1 MILRPPKNYNEYSVS
16 VPMSIDW
23 MLKTLQK
30 VVKGENVVTK
40 ITAGTNI
47 TISPVGG
54 TGQVTINASVP
65 ATPTLAQVTTA
76 GNTTTNAITVDK
88 LTVSTGTTKG
98 VTLGGTSI
106 YEITN
111 QPTYTQLGISPSS
124 GNKSPVF
131 LFYPSGTATASVMEF
146 YHKSTL
152 GTNERVIFKNDNGL
166 LQLGGDAANIPIEFI
181 GAGIARMKI
190 FANGNVAINTTTDA
204 GYKLDVNGTARVS
217 GNLTVDTNTL
227 FVDATNHSV
236 GIGTTSPLAKLHI
249 ATNTGG
255 TNTVLRL
262 SVAPSSANV
271 IHFRDTDGTSQ
282 GAFLATGSTFSY
294 GTYQAA
300 QVNLA
305 GGLGGIGLRTN
316 NGNAHIRFYSGN
328 ADEDFSPEI
337 ARFVASTGNLLL
349 NTTTDAGQKLQVSG
363 KVFIK
368 GTTSLTATKVFE
380 VQNGAGESIM
390 DFRDS
395 TYAFFG
401 CGQGGGSA
409 TGFIFNYSNTSYCQ
423 FSGYNYGAGA
433 GAYKPILL
441 DTDIV
446 GRGNGVF
453 VNFGVST
460 NPPPDSDTEFGVR
473 GRTADTT
480 SFIARFRNSSNT
492 DMFEI
497 RADGALFTNTLQGYS
512 GTLSIPGNP
521 PGSTTI
527 TITNGLITNIA

>member
-54 TGQVTINASVP
+54 TGEVTINATGGGGSPWV
-65 ATPTLAQVTTA
+65 VSGSNIYYTA
-76 GNTTTNAITVDK
+76 GNVLIGTTTN
-88 LTVSTGTTKG
+88 TGQ
-98 VTLGGTSI
+98 
-106 YEITN
+106 N
-111 QPTYTQLGISPSS
+111 
-124 GNKSPVF
+124 
-131 LFYPSGTATASVMEF
+131 
-146 YHKSTL
+146 
-152 GTNERVIFKNDNGL
+152 
-166 LQLGGDAANIPIEFI
+166 
-181 GAGIARMKI
+181 
-190 FANGNVAINTTTDA
+190 
-204 GYKLDVNGTARVS
+204 
-217 GNLTVDTNTL
+217 
-227 FVDATNHSV
+227 
-236 GIGTTSPLAKLHI
+236 
-249 ATNTGG
+249 
-255 TNTVLRL
+255 
-262 SVAPSSANV
+262 
-271 IHFRDTDGTSQ
+271 
-282 GAFLATGSTFSY
+282 
-294 GTYQAA
+294 
-300 QVNLA
+300 
-305 GGLGGIGLRTN
+305 
-316 NGNAHIRFYSGN
+316 
-328 ADEDFSPEI
+328 
-337 ARFVASTGNLLL
+337 
-349 NTTTDAGQKLQVSG
+349 LQVSG
-363 KVFIK
+363 KLFLK

-460 NPPPDSDTEFGVR
+460 NPPPNSDTEFGVR
-473 GRTADTT
+473 GRTSDTT

-497 RADGALFTNTLQGYS
+497 RADGALFTDSQQGYS
-512 GTLSIPGNP
+512 GTLTIPTNP

>member
-1 MILRPPKNYNEYSVS
+1 M
-16 VPMSIDW
+16 D
-23 MLKTLQK
+23 
-30 VVKGENVVTK
+30 
-40 ITAGTNI
+40 
-47 TISPVGG
+47 
-54 TGQVTINASVP
+54 
-65 ATPTLAQVTTA
+65 
-76 GNTTTNAITVDK
+76 
-88 LTVSTGTTKG
+88 
-98 VTLGGTSI
+98 
-106 YEITN
+106 
-111 QPTYTQLGISPSS
+111 
-124 GNKSPVF
+124 
-131 LFYPSGTATASVMEF
+131 
-146 YHKSTL
+146 
-152 GTNERVIFKNDNGL
+152 
-166 LQLGGDAANIPIEFI
+166 
-181 GAGIARMKI
+181 
-190 FANGNVAINTTTDA
+190 TD
-204 GYKLDVNGTARVS
+204 
-217 GNLTVDTNTL
+217 TL
-227 FVDATNHSV
+227 FVDATNNRV
-236 GIGTTSPLAKLHI
+236 GIGTVSPSANLHVKSTGTVLNYVETTS
-249 ATNTGG
+249 TNGRVLSQFKSPVAYFDMRAHGSGFTSETWFGVNSANALVLSSFGGPFLLGTYDSQNLTLG
-255 TNTVLRL
+255 TN
-262 SVAPSSANV
+262 N
-271 IHFRDTDGTSQ
+271 TSRAVVF
-282 GAFLATGSTFSY
+282 G
-294 GTYQAA
+294 
-300 QVNLA
+300 
-305 GGLGGIGLRTN
+305 
-316 NGNAHIRFYSGN
+316 
-328 ADEDFSPEI
+328 
-337 ARFVASTGNLLL
+337 STGNIAI